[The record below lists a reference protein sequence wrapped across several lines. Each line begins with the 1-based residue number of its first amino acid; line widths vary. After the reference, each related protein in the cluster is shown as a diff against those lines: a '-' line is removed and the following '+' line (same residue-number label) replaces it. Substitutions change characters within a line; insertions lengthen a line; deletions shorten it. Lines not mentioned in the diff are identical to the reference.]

1 MFFASR
7 KSQTCRKTGTENY
20 GSYIGDCRVTLKKVV
35 RLFFQKKTTRTSNAP
50 IIVLKRSN
58 MKTALFKTVLVLT
71 LLLVVN
77 SFASTHDGVDVS
89 DNLQPTPPSDINIV
103 PLEFADK
110 EKLEIL
116 LQNLNDPDPF
126 VRVEAIQA
134 LGEIQEKQSLV
145 AVCECLNDENI
156 YVRAYAAEALGKIGT
171 IDISL
176 TLSKLL
182 PALDDPSPYVR
193 AMMAK
198 ALGELQ
204 DARAIVPLREMLQDK
219 DESVRRIVVWALGN
233 IEKSQ

>member
-1 MFFASR
+1 MITS
-7 KSQTCRKTGTENY
+7 
-20 GSYIGDCRVTLKKVV
+20 
-35 RLFFQKKTTRTSNAP
+35 LF
-50 IIVLKRSN
+50 I
-58 MKTALFKTVLVLT
+58 TVLVIT
-71 LLLVVN
+71 LLPGVI
-77 SFASTHDGVDVS
+77 SFAVTHGGVDAS
-89 DNLQPTPPSDINIV
+89 DNLQPIAPSNIIFLE

-110 EKLEIL
+110 ENVGVL
-116 LQNLNDPDPF
+116 LQYLNDPDPF

-134 LGEIQEKQSLV
+134 LGEIKEKQSLV
-145 AVCECLNDENI
+145 AVSGCLNDENI

-198 ALGELQ
+198 ALGEFQ

-219 DESVRRIVVWALGN
+219 DKTVRGMAAWALDN

>member
-1 MFFASR
+1 MITS
-7 KSQTCRKTGTENY
+7 
-20 GSYIGDCRVTLKKVV
+20 
-35 RLFFQKKTTRTSNAP
+35 LF
-50 IIVLKRSN
+50 I
-58 MKTALFKTVLVLT
+58 TVLVVT
-71 LLLVVN
+71 LLPGVI
-77 SFASTHDGVDVS
+77 SFAVTHGGVDAS
-89 DNLQPTPPSDINIV
+89 DNLQPIAPSNIIIV

-193 AMMAK
+193 AMMVS

-204 DARAIVPLREMLQDK
+204 DARVIVPLREMLQDK
-219 DESVRRIVVWALGN
+219 DKTVRGMAAWALDN

>member
-1 MFFASR
+1 MITS
-7 KSQTCRKTGTENY
+7 
-20 GSYIGDCRVTLKKVV
+20 
-35 RLFFQKKTTRTSNAP
+35 LF
-50 IIVLKRSN
+50 I
-58 MKTALFKTVLVLT
+58 TVLVIT
-71 LLLVVN
+71 LLPGVS
-77 SFASTHDGVDVS
+77 SFAVTHGGVDAS
-89 DNLQPTPPSDINIV
+89 DNLQPTAPSNTIIF

-134 LGEIQEKQSLV
+134 LVEIQEKQSLV

-171 IDISL
+171 IDLSL

-198 ALGELQ
+198 ALVELQ
-204 DARAIVPLREMLQDK
+204 DARAIAPLREMLQDK
-219 DESVRRIVVWALGN
+219 DETVRGIAAWALDN
-233 IEKSQ
+233 IERSQ